1 MVWIKPGQRLDFGFT
16 AKGSHKRRGGSVV
29 RFMAAITYGKGVI
42 AVVQYFGRIKADAF
56 SSFVC
61 EHFPSMFRKY
71 PNSKGKL
78 FLQDGDP
85 SQKSCKAR
93 FATGKIEPRKFSIP
107 ACNLDLNPV
116 GNIFLIVKKGLHQ
129 DALKA

>member
-16 AKGSHKRRGGSVV
+16 AKGSHKRTGGSVT

-61 EHFPSMFRKY
+61 ERFPSMFRKY

-85 SQKSCKAR
+85 SQKSCKSS
-93 FATGKIEPRKFSIP
+93 GKIGSRKFSIP
-107 ACNLDLNPV
+107 ACSLGLNPV
-116 GNIFLIVKKGLHQ
+116 GNIFLIVKKELHQ